1 MKRSTAL
8 AAGAL
13 ALGLL
18 GLAGWKLSSRTAGA
32 AAPASASAT
41 PLPAQAA
48 LQLQDSDL
56 VTLRRAELVDAVAL
70 TGSLKAAVS
79 ALVKARSAGELL
91 ELGPREGDTVRAG
104 QIVGRID
111 PADAQLRLRQA
122 EQQIESAQ
130 AQLDIAGRTLENNRA
145 LVEQGFISP
154 TALET
159 SVSNHRAAQA
169 ALQSAR
175 ASADLARRALDDTVL
190 KAPISGQVAQRLA
203 QPGERVAL
211 EARLLEIIDLD
222 RLELEA
228 TVPAAELARTR
239 IGAGAV
245 LQVEGVDTP
254 VRARVLRIS
263 PAAQAGTRS
272 VPVHLAIEPAPG
284 LRAGLFARGRIEQG
298 RRSTLVL
305 PLSAVRVDQPQPHVI
320 ELDTDA
326 GLLRQRAV
334 RTGARG
340 EVDGTASIEILDGLT
355 EGARVLAGRLGPVR
369 DGTPAVLR

>member
-1 MKRSTAL
+1 M
-8 AAGAL
+8 
-13 ALGLL
+13 
-18 GLAGWKLSSRTAGA
+18 
-32 AAPASASAT
+32 
-41 PLPAQAA
+41 
-48 LQLQDSDL
+48 
-56 VTLRRAELVDAVAL
+56 
-70 TGSLKAAVS
+70 
-79 ALVKARSAGELL
+79 
-91 ELGPREGDTVRAG
+91 
-104 QIVGRID
+104 
-111 PADAQLRLRQA
+111 
-122 EQQIESAQ
+122 
-130 AQLDIAGRTLENNRA
+130 
-145 LVEQGFISP
+145 
-154 TALET
+154 
-159 SVSNHRAAQA
+159 
-169 ALQSAR
+169 
-175 ASADLARRALDDTVL
+175 L

-320 ELDTDA
+320 ELYAGA